1 MPRGTPHHS
10 PNCEIVSTPDAH
22 ARPGH
27 PYAQQHAVRANSP
40 YAQPVRATRSS
51 DPIATL
57 LLLLLPHLS
66 TLPRAICSLV
76 YTRSQPHSRHALP
89 APAGRVQQ

>member
-51 DPIATL
+51 AL
-57 LLLLLPHLS
+57 LLALLLLLPPGL
-66 TLPRAICSLV
+66 
-76 YTRSQPHSRHALP
+76 YQ
-89 APAGRVQQ
+89 